1 MLTIA
6 FFDPCFCVC
15 QPLLL
20 CQFAVVLVSANPC
33 FLLLS
38 GKNGLKGQKDLS
50 PGQRPG
56 KKEKLQDAPHRGKRV
71 RFQSFAPV
79 GRYLGVE
86 YNTQGVALG

>member
-1 MLTIA
+1 MD
-6 FFDPCFCVC
+6 FRDFVPYCCWESGQKKF
-15 QPLLL
+15 
-20 CQFAVVLVSANPC
+20 
-33 FLLLS
+33 LLS

-56 KKEKLQDAPHRGKRV
+56 KKGKLHDAPHRGKRV

>member
-1 MLTIA
+1 V
-6 FFDPCFCVC
+6 P
-15 QPLLL
+15 PLIGR
-20 CQFAVVLVSANPC
+20 FAGISHF

-56 KKEKLQDAPHRGKRV
+56 KKGKLQDAPHRGKRV

>member
-1 MLTIA
+1 MSYKRNRLLHRGA
-6 FFDPCFCVC
+6 ADFF
-15 QPLLL
+15 
-20 CQFAVVLVSANPC
+20 S

-56 KKEKLQDAPHRGKRV
+56 KKGKLQDAPHRGKRV

>member
-1 MLTIA
+1 MGLGGIE
-6 FFDPCFCVC
+6 DIS
-15 QPLLL
+15 L
-20 CQFAVVLVSANPC
+20 

-56 KKEKLQDAPHRGKRV
+56 KKGKLQDAPHRGKRV